1 MNILVKKAQSSLK
14 KNKKCFNKNIRN
26 VLKKKKKN
34 NNKTLIIVG
43 SIIAALIAPIVLGVL
58 ALIFEDSVNK
68 FLEDKKVFEPKY

>member
-1 MNILVKKAQSSLK
+1 MSILVKKAQSSLK
-14 KNKKCFNKNIRN
+14 KNKKCFNKNVRN

-34 NNKTLIIVG
+34 HNKTLIIVG
-43 SIIAALIAPIVLGVL
+43 SIIAALSAPIVLGVL